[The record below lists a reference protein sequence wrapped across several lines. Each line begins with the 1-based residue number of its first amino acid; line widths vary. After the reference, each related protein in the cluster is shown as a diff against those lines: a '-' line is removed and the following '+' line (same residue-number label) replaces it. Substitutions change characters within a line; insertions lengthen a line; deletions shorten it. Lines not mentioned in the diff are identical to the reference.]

1 MNRNK
6 YIYNFWMT
14 GFYFAL
20 SAVHL
25 YMGMLA
31 ITICQGRSQLQ
42 KNKEIILHLTKKK
55 RNFFK
60 KKARSCWVKQGS
72 SSQWWMQFEKNK
84 VNESSWKEN
93 FRFSRYSFY
102 ELCRK
107 LNPYFV
113 KKRTLMRIPKSV
125 ESQVGAFLYYISNEG
140 QYQET
145 ANAFII

>member
-25 YMGMLA
+25 YMGMLT

-72 SSQWWMQFEKNK
+72 SSQCWMQFEKNK

-113 KKRTLMRIPKSV
+113 KNRTLMRIPKSV